1 MSETVFAADPTRLLI
16 AAAAGIVLLLLLII
30 KFKFHPALS
39 LLISALLIGLGAGMP
54 VPTLVNTVE
63 KGAGET
69 LQGIVLLIGLGS
81 LFGGILEVSGG
92 AQCVAQTLVN
102 RFGEKKAGIAL
113 GITGLVVGTTVFFE
127 AGVVILIPLAF
138 GLAKKTKKSTL
149 YYVIP
154 LLAGLATGF
163 AFIPPSAGSVLV
175 ANMLGV
181 DLGIM
186 IAVGVPIGILSL
198 IFAGILWSKFIGTK
212 IHTGLPTTV
221 SEVREEEEANLPKF
235 SKLLYELDSVHG
247 IGLIERYRQ
256 GNNRPSVIYVKN
268 FVKRIRGKP
277 VRYFA
282 SGTPETGNPDC
293 KELEIRI
300 ARNWKSGTQKNRSP
314 DCKNLDGSNTKIN
327 KTEKNHT
334 DKSKGNT
341 PALEEKFSQYGRF
354 KNVVLSEAELQELMT
369 IFPWDYQKRI
379 DHLSV
384 YMKSSGKEYQNHFA
398 TICLWAERDGA
409 RAGMD
414 KYEFQEGESL

>member
-1 MSETVFAADPTRLLI
+1 MADFEYFRAEESDQFSFFRIPKALFTEKEFASLSTDAKLLY
-16 AAAAGIVLLLLLII
+16 
-30 KFKFHPALS
+30 
-39 LLISALLIGLGAGMP
+39 
-54 VPTLVNTVE
+54 
-63 KGAGET
+63 
-69 LQGIVLLIGLGS
+69 
-81 LFGGILEVSGG
+81 GILLDRIS
-92 AQCVAQTLVN
+92 LS
-102 RFGEKKAGIAL
+102 KKNGWIDSDGYVYIIYTIAEL
-113 GITGLVVGTTVFFE
+113 QELLRMSHTTV
-127 AGVVILIPLAF
+127 
-138 GLAKKTKKSTL
+138 T
-149 YYVIP
+149 
-154 LLAGLATGF
+154 
-163 AFIPPSAGSVLV
+163 
-175 ANMLGV
+175 
-181 DLGIM
+181 
-186 IAVGVPIGILSL
+186 
-198 IFAGILWSKFIGTK
+198 
-212 IHTGLPTTV
+212 
-221 SEVREEEEANLPKF
+221 
-235 SKLLYELDSVHG
+235 KLLYELDSVHG

-314 DCKNLDGSNTKIN
+314 DCK
-327 KTEKNHT
+327 
-334 DKSKGNT
+334 T
-341 PALEEKFSQYGRF
+341 PALEEKFSLNGRF

-409 RAGMD
+409 RAGID

>member
-1 MSETVFAADPTRLLI
+1 MADFEYFRAEESDQFSFFRIPKALFTEKEFASLSTDAKLLY
-16 AAAAGIVLLLLLII
+16 
-30 KFKFHPALS
+30 
-39 LLISALLIGLGAGMP
+39 
-54 VPTLVNTVE
+54 
-63 KGAGET
+63 
-69 LQGIVLLIGLGS
+69 
-81 LFGGILEVSGG
+81 GILLDRIS
-92 AQCVAQTLVN
+92 LS
-102 RFGEKKAGIAL
+102 KKNGWIDSDGYVYIIYTIAEL
-113 GITGLVVGTTVFFE
+113 QELLRMSHTTV
-127 AGVVILIPLAF
+127 
-138 GLAKKTKKSTL
+138 T
-149 YYVIP
+149 
-154 LLAGLATGF
+154 
-163 AFIPPSAGSVLV
+163 
-175 ANMLGV
+175 
-181 DLGIM
+181 
-186 IAVGVPIGILSL
+186 
-198 IFAGILWSKFIGTK
+198 
-212 IHTGLPTTV
+212 
-221 SEVREEEEANLPKF
+221 
-235 SKLLYELDSVHG
+235 KLLYELDSVHG

-293 KELEIRI
+293 K
-300 ARNWKSGTQKNRSP
+300 
-314 DCKNLDGSNTKIN
+314 NLDGSNTKIN

-341 PALEEKFSQYGRF
+341 PALEEKFSHYGRF

-369 IFPWDYQKRI
+369 LFPWDYQKRI